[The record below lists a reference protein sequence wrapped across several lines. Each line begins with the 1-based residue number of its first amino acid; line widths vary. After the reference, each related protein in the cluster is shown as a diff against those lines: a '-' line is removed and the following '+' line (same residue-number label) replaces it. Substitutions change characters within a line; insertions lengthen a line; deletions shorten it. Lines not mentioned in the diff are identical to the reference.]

1 MREYVTLIR
10 TFKTSV
16 EVEKVVGITHRVQ
29 VMFLLVIEAK
39 SERFYVVGCRRSWR
53 MLYLVV
59 IICNVITVYC
69 YNRCGVVWAEDFGGM
84 C

>member
-1 MREYVTLIR
+1 MQACDVPGHGVCLECLREYVTLIR

-39 SERFYVVGCRRSWR
+39 VRDC
-53 MLYLVV
+53 MLLVV
-59 IICNVITVYC
+59 V
-69 YNRCGVVWAEDFGGM
+69 
-84 C
+84 

>member
-1 MREYVTLIR
+1 MTLIR

-16 EVEKVVGITHRVQ
+16 EVEEAVGITYRVQ
-29 VMFLLVIEAK
+29 LMFLLVIGAK
-39 SERFYVVGCRRSWR
+39 SERLYVVGCRRRWR

-59 IICNVITVYC
+59 IICIIINVYC